1 MAFSLFV
8 YNLLPLPYT
17 DGSQLLRALLAYSSS
32 KTDPSPTRRPMQATL
47 SNHPRINIFREY
59 ELNSDDDEDY
69 AEDGRER
76 REEAWKRRVRR
87 GAEVGVLAVCVVWA
101 AGWGMLALL
110 RSS

>member
-1 MAFSLFV
+1 M
-8 YNLLPLPYT
+8 
-17 DGSQLLRALLAYSSS
+17 R
-32 KTDPSPTRRPMQATL
+32 ATL

-59 ELNSDDDEDY
+59 ELNSDDEEDY
-69 AEDGRER
+69 EEEGMGR

-87 GAEVGVLAVCVVWA
+87 GIVGGAVGVCVIWA